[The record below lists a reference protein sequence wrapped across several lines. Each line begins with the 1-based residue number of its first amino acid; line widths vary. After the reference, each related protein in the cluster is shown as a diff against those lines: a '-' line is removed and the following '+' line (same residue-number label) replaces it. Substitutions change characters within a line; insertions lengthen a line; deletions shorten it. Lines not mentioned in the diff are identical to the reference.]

1 MEKERERIERMLRE
15 GKITKEQSEELLKA
29 LEESV
34 VREKKIA
41 KRPRRKII
49 MISTAVIVLVIIGGL
64 LVGRELQRKIGG
76 GKLSG
81 QYYIHEKKGYKI
93 AIPPEGWNPTSG
105 RPLDITFRNKKG
117 GGWLGTGAYTMLR
130 SFSFEEVNNWWVKII
145 CTKHGWIDI
154 KILEEKE
161 LNIVGFNAKL
171 IAFEFTSKG
180 KRNVDMTYHIWK
192 PAGRYSLYRIR
203 MVCRKDKFEEFLPVY
218 KNFVNSFSFL

>member
-15 GKITKEQSEELLKA
+15 GKITKEQSEKLLKA
-29 LEESV
+29 LEESTT
-34 VREKKIA
+34 REAKVIKKS
-41 KRPRRKII
+41 KRKII
-49 MISTAVIVLVIIGGL
+49 AISIIAVIIIIGGL
-64 LVGRELQRKIGG
+64 LVGRELQRTIGG

-93 AIPPEGWNPTSG
+93 AIPPEEWNPTSS
-105 RPLDITFRNKKG
+105 RPLDIFFRNKKG
-117 GGWLGTGAYTMLR
+117 GGWMGTGAYTMPK

-145 CTKHGWIDI
+145 STKYGWADI

-171 IAFEFTSKG
+171 VTFEFTRSG
-180 KRNVDMTYHIWK
+180 RRDIDMTYHIWK
-192 PAGRYSLYRIR
+192 PVGKYNLYRIR
-203 MVCRKDKFEEFLPVY
+203 MTCRKDKFKEFLPVY